1 MSAHSNPSQSQRPR
15 PREMLMWTIGF
26 AMATATVEA
35 FYMLLTQ
42 NHPISRFNPDS
53 LWMVYIVDLVWVGLP
68 GYCLALVQ
76 WRFPGR
82 VSYWLFTSA
91 IATFAWFA
99 IVMLPDR
106 LHTIAA
112 GLLALGL
119 ASTTGRL
126 AAARPRGFG
135 QAVRRST
142 PVAATVGLV
151 LVVAF
156 VGSSEWRERQV
167 FASLPTVSPDRPNVL
182 ILLIDVGRASHFSL
196 HGYSRPTSPKLEE
209 YSRSGITFEHA
220 VATAPWTLP
229 SHASI
234 FTGWLPNTVLS
245 EREAPLRESSTL
257 AQTLT
262 DEGYATAA
270 FFGNVDVGHPRWGLH
285 HGFAHYNVFSVSLGE
300 YLLSSAIGRY
310 LALSGGFRRL
320 IKYEDILA
328 RRNAGAINVEFLN
341 WLNSIDDRPFFAF
354 LNYYDAHL
362 PYIPPG
368 QFSKMFDSGQ
378 PPRFD
383 LLELDYR
390 SRWVPF
396 GSSTSREEFLGE
408 VDAYDGSL
416 AYVDQQISQ
425 LLSELDRTGLL
436 ENTLVIITSDHGEA
450 FGEHGHADHGRSLYE
465 PEIHVPLIMVY
476 PGIVPEGQRVESS
489 VSLKDIPATV
499 FDLLGVRN
507 RRGLPGRSLSRYWN
521 PTLRSDL
528 PAEPVVSQLIAD
540 NNQRFVNAILVGDK
554 KYIRYA
560 NAEGIKEREE
570 LFSLGL
576 DPDEHHDLA
585 NTPEGKL
592 LLPRL
597 RAALDSV
604 LNAEALARS
613 YTARQPIT
621 PKPLTAQLEK

>member
-1 MSAHSNPSQSQRPR
+1 
-15 PREMLMWTIGF
+15 MLMWTIGF

-42 NHPISRFNPDS
+42 DQPMSRFNPDS
-53 LWMVYIVDLVWVGLP
+53 LWMVYVVDVVWVGLP
-68 GYCLALVQ
+68 GYCLTLVQ
-76 WRFPGR
+76 WQFPGR

-91 IATFAWFA
+91 TATFAWFA
-99 IVMLPDR
+99 VVMLPDR

-119 ASTTGRL
+119 ASATGRL

-135 QAVRRST
+135 QVVRRST
-142 PVAATVGLV
+142 PLVATVGLV

-156 VGSSEWRERQV
+156 LGSGEWKERQA
-167 FASLPTVSPDRPNVL
+167 FASLPMVTPDRPNVL
-182 ILLIDVGRASHFSL
+182 VLLIDVGRASHFSL
-196 HGYSRPTSPKLEE
+196 HGYERSTSPQLEE
-209 YSRSGITFEHA
+209 WSKLGIMFEHA
-220 VATAPWTLP
+220 VASAPWTLP
-229 SHASI
+229 SHASM
-234 FTGWLPNTVLS
+234 FTGWLPNAVLP
-245 EREAPLRESSTL
+245 ERMLPLTERATL

-285 HGFAHYNVFSVSLGE
+285 HGFLHYNVFSISLGE

-310 LALSGGFRRL
+310 LSLSGGFRRL
-320 IKYEDILA
+320 IKFEDILA
-328 RRNAGAINVEFLN
+328 RRNAGVINVEFLN
-341 WLNSIDDRPFFAF
+341 WLHSIGDRPFFAF

-362 PYIPPG
+362 PYMPPG
-368 QFSKMFDSGQ
+368 QFATMFDSGQ
-378 PPRFD
+378 QPRFD

-396 GSSTSREEFLGE
+396 GSSTSQEEFLGE
-408 VDAYDGSL
+408 VDAYDGTL
-416 AYVDQQISQ
+416 AYVDQQIRQ
-425 LLSELDRTGLL
+425 LLMELDRTGML
-436 ENTLVIITSDHGEA
+436 ENTLVIITSDHGES

-465 PEIHVPLIMVY
+465 PEIHVPLVMMY
-476 PGIVPEGQRVESS
+476 PGRVPEGRRVENS
-489 VSLKDIPATV
+489 VSLRDISATV
-499 FDLLGVRN
+499 FDLLGIEN
-507 RRGLPGRSLSRYWN
+507 RYELPGRSLSRYW
-521 PTLRSDL
+521 TFDSDI
-528 PAEPVVSQLIAD
+528 PAEPVVSQLITDDDKLVDA
-540 NNQRFVNAILVGDK
+540 VIVGDK

-560 NAEGIKEREE
+560 SAEGVKEKEE
-570 LFSLGL
+570 LFSLGF
-576 DPDEHHDLA
+576 DPFETHDLA

-613 YTARQPIT
+613 YTTRQPT
-621 PKPLTAQLEK
+621 GPEPLTAQLEK